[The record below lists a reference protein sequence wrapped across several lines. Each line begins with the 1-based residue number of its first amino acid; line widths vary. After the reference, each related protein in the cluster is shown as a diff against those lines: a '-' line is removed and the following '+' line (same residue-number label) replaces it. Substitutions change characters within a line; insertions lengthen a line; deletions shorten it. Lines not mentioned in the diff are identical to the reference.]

1 MDTPYDFDDLPAID
15 EDGEGN
21 GIENGGQKREKTLTE
36 KGLQWQLDVKEQK
49 LRKIITSWRRQASK
63 IECLLAARGCVPDIM
78 TERDLAMKIMTQLS
92 DTYYDLDQLVSKAGM
107 IGSKNVAPENLTTQE
122 DNFAK
127 LLAKQVSLSRPI
139 PEPGV
144 FQGDPLKYPAWKSA
158 IDLLLENKGVP
169 SNERFHFLRKYQSGP
184 PREAIEGYFLIP
196 TSDTYVKARRL
207 LDERYVNPLIIAD
220 AFRKKLDSWPKIQN
234 GDPFA
239 LRKFADSLG
248 QCESAMHVAPAGLS
262 FLDDSWLPSW
272 LVVPWGRVLA
282 DWQEQKKGTPKLKIF
297 ADL

>member
-1 MDTPYDFDDLPAID
+1 MQLVNARTQANLSDASSLERHFPDEGVKYTQECVQAANPQQTGDPHLDSKESHKPDLP
-15 EDGEGN
+15 
-21 GIENGGQKREKTLTE
+21 KT
-36 KGLQWQLDVKEQK
+36 G
-49 LRKIITSWRRQASK
+49 
-63 IECLLAARGCVPDIM
+63 LAA
-78 TERDLAMKIMTQLS
+78 
-92 DTYYDLDQLVSKAGM
+92 
-107 IGSKNVAPENLTTQE
+107 NVASENSATQE

-127 LLAKQVSLSRPI
+127 LLAKQVSLSRLPI

-169 SNERFHFLRKYQSGP
+169 SNERFHFLRKYLSGP

-196 TSDTYVKARRL
+196 TSDTYVEARRL
-207 LDERYVNPLIIAD
+207 LDERYGNPLIIAD

-239 LRKFADSLG
+239 LRKFADFLG

-262 FLDDSWLPSW
+262 FLDDSWECRKILTKLPSG
-272 LVVPWGRVLA
+272 L
-282 DWQEQKKGTPKLKIF
+282 
-297 ADL
+297 